1 MRAGVF
7 LLRMTDQEEQELNDA
22 LFSLVQELKI
32 ANNEKELE
40 VYEAR
45 KRAEEA
51 GLEMGEKIH
60 KAFGVAVYGTALL
73 ATTTAI
79 ALTAAN
85 VLN

>member
-1 MRAGVF
+1 MCASVF
-7 LLRMTDQEEQELNDA
+7 LLRMIDQEEQELNDA

-60 KAFGVAVYGTALL
+60 KAFDVAVYGTALL
-73 ATTTAI
+73 VTTTAI
-79 ALTAAN
+79 VLTAAN